1 MDAKFL
7 ETITT
12 NQALI
17 YKICHLYA
25 DTAVDV
31 EDLFQEIVVNL
42 WQAYPRFDGRAKVTT
57 WMYRVGLNT
66 AVSRLRR
73 QQRQPPQQGLDPT
86 IGQQMPLWDDQSR
99 QLYAAIKQL
108 NPVEKAIVTLYL
120 DGFSYREIGDT
131 VGISE
136 NYVGVRLNRIKDKLR
151 QLIGV
156 TSEVN

>member
-1 MDAKFL
+1 MDTDFL
-7 ETITT
+7 EMITT
-12 NQALI
+12 HQALI

-42 WQAYPRFDGRAKVTT
+42 WQAYPRFDGRAKATT

-66 AVSRLRR
+66 AVSQLRR
-73 QQRQPPQQGLDPT
+73 RERRPPQQALDPT
-86 IGQQMPLWDDQSR
+86 IGQRMPLWDDQSR
-99 QLYAAIKQL
+99 RLYAAIKQL
-108 NPVEKAIVTLYL
+108 NAVEKAIVTLYL
-120 DGFSYREIGDT
+120 EGFSYREIGET

-151 QLIGV
+151 HLVG
-156 TSEVN
+156 EAG